1 MMLLVLQMG
10 LLKGLLVVEDNN
22 GDAHGDAN
30 RVTNGATDS

>member
-10 LLKGLLVVEDNN
+10 LLMEHNKEGNN

-30 RVTNGATDS
+30 RVANAATKS